1 MIRKFSTKDT
11 AAVMQVWI
19 ETIVEAH
26 DFVNANYWHNALENM
41 QNNYILNSD
50 SYVYL
55 KDGGII
61 GFISIIEDNVI
72 GAIFVEKP
80 FQGKGIGE
88 ALIDHVKTKYEKL
101 YISVFEKNKN
111 AQSFLLNR
119 GFKFEYKQHDANTGE
134 EELLYIWEKRDN
146 EL

>member
-1 MIRKFSTKDT
+1 MIREFSKKDT

-19 ETIVEAH
+19 ETIVVAH
-26 DFVNANYWHNALENM
+26 DFVNSNYWHDALESM
-41 QNNYILNSD
+41 KNNYILNSD

-55 KDGGII
+55 KDGGIV
-61 GFISIIEDNVI
+61 GFISIIEGDTI

-88 ALIDHVKTKYEKL
+88 ALIDYVKNKYEKL
-101 YISVFEKNKN
+101 YISVFEKNKS

-119 GFKFEYKQHDANTGE
+119 GFKFEYKQHDVNTGE
-134 EELLYIWEKRDN
+134 EELLYVWEKRKN

>member
-61 GFISIIEDNVI
+61 GFISIIEGNVI

-88 ALIDHVKTKYEKL
+88 ALIDYVKTKYEKL

-111 AQSFLLNR
+111 AQHFLLNR
-119 GFKFEYKQHDANTGE
+119 GFKFEYKQHDVNTGE
-134 EELLYIWEKRDN
+134 DELLYIWEKRKH

>member
-1 MIRKFSTKDT
+1 MIREFSTKDT

-61 GFISIIEDNVI
+61 GFISIIEENVI
-72 GAIFVEKP
+72 GAIFVEKQ

-88 ALIDHVKTKYEKL
+88 ALLEHVKTKYEKL

-111 AQSFLLNR
+111 AQCFLLNR
-119 GFKFEYKQHDANTGE
+119 GFKFEYKQHDVNTGE
-134 EELLYIWEKRDN
+134 DELLYIWEKREN

>member
-61 GFISIIEDNVI
+61 GFISIIEGNVI
-72 GAIFVEKP
+72 GAIFVEKQ
-80 FQGKGIGE
+80 FHGKGIGE
-88 ALIDHVKTKYEKL
+88 ALLEHVKTKYEKL

-111 AQSFLLNR
+111 AQQFLLNR
-119 GFKFEYKQHDANTGE
+119 GFKFEYKQHDVNTGE
-134 EELLYIWEKRDN
+134 DELLYIWEKREN